1 MYAFIIILLVL
12 ASLLMC
18 FVVLI
23 QESKGGG
30 LAADYSS
37 NNQILGAPKTTNFV
51 EKLTWGL
58 AIAMVCLSVV
68 SVAVLP
74 STGRQQSVIMD
85 QATEQQ
91 AVNPN
96 NLPGMP
102 STPAEPVEEAPAQ

>member
-58 AIAMVCLSVV
+58 AIAMVALSVV

-74 STGRQQSVIMD
+74 STSHTQPVIMEE
-85 QATEQQ
+85 ATEQQ
-91 AVNPN
+91 ATSPN

-102 STPAEPVEEAPAQ
+102 STPAEPVEAPAQ

>member
-58 AIAMVCLSVV
+58 AIAMVALSVV

-74 STGRQQSVIMD
+74 STSHTQSVIMEE
-85 QATEQQ
+85 ATEQQ
-91 AVNPN
+91 ATNPN

-102 STPAEPVEEAPAQ
+102 STPAEPVEAPAQ